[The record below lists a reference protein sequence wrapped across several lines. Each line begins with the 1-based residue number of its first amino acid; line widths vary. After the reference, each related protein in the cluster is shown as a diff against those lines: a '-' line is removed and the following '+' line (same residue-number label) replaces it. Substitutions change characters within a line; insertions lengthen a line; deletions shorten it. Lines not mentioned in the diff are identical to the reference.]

1 MSNQRLTTGE
11 KIKKTRIQKEFTQ
24 KQLAEKCGMYESQIR
39 KYESGKIN
47 PKIETLQKIAN
58 ALQVPVNS
66 LRSDSELELNS
77 FMEYLDKSFDTFK
90 DNLRLENKLIS
101 DYRVLNAQGRQKAHE
116 QIEMLTKIPE
126 YRAEPQN
133 PAADT
138 SAPSDQDE

>member
-126 YRAEPQN
+126 YRADQN
-133 PAADT
+133 AAADT
-138 SAPSDQDE
+138 PKPSDQDE

>member
-77 FMEYLDKSFDTFK
+77 FMKYLDKSFDTFK

-126 YRAEPQN
+126 YRADQN
-133 PAADT
+133 PTADT
-138 SAPSDQDE
+138 SAPSDQDG

>member
-77 FMEYLDKSFDTFK
+77 FMKYLDKSFDTFK

-101 DYRVLNAQGRQKAHE
+101 DYRILNAQGRQKAHE

-126 YRAEPQN
+126 YRADQN
-133 PAADT
+133 PAAESPD
-138 SAPSDQDE
+138 ASDQDE

>member
-77 FMEYLDKSFDTFK
+77 FMKYLDKSFDTFK

-101 DYRVLNAQGRQKAHE
+101 DYRILNAQGRQKAHE

-126 YRAEPQN
+126 YRADQN

>member
-77 FMEYLDKSFDTFK
+77 FMKYLDKSFDTFK

-126 YRAEPQN
+126 YRADQN
-133 PAADT
+133 PAAESPD
-138 SAPSDQDE
+138 ASDQDE

>member
-58 ALQVPVNS
+58 TLQVPVNS

-77 FMEYLDKSFDTFK
+77 FMKYLDKSFDTFK

-126 YRAEPQN
+126 YRADQN
-133 PAADT
+133 PAAESPD
-138 SAPSDQDE
+138 ASDQDE

>member
-77 FMEYLDKSFDTFK
+77 FMKYLDKSFDTFK

-126 YRAEPQN
+126 YRADQN

-138 SAPSDQDE
+138 SAPSDQNE

>member
-77 FMEYLDKSFDTFK
+77 FMKYLDKSFDTFK

-101 DYRVLNAQGRQKAHE
+101 DYRILNAQGRQKAHE

-126 YRAEPQN
+126 YRADQN

-138 SAPSDQDE
+138 SDPSDQDE